1 MDKIII
7 NRETGKYL
15 DGVISCINEFLKN
28 DNVKAHFSAKK
39 SENKIEVVLYGDQ
52 HYFDF
57 YLSADL
63 SGLTKDVIIFTCSIT
78 RFNSYLKK
86 AMTGNDSVEIQL
98 TNNSVIFVNK
108 KTSSKVTLKVY
119 DTITDNDFKEA
130 FEFLKKTMDK
140 FEDATELTVGQTIID
155 FSKYVEKYVGLTGL
169 SNSFAIKG
177 NEIRYADPLSI
188 IKYKMPS
195 KYTKDDE
202 EIYITTKMFSFISN
216 MLKFNSGDYNIK
228 MSDDGFI
235 YVNSNGLQ
243 GILTT
248 GNSRWEFPSDDDIES
263 VLPEEDDRNVI
274 EVNIE
279 DLHALLDSFENV
291 FDSSWKF
298 KAVKIISS
306 DELLNNKSLKVEH
319 IDYNAEVHSILPIMN
334 CKLIKASDGDSE
346 HEFIISLQVVQDIL
360 NLIPSGEEIVEIT
373 YNNQSAESQIGL
385 GINIKTSS
393 VDAIICKMYE
403 T

>member
-7 NRETGKYL
+7 NKENWKYL

-39 SENKIEVVLYGDQ
+39 SDNNITVVLYGDQ

-57 YLSADL
+57 KLDADL

-360 NLIPSGEEIVEIT
+360 NLIPSDEEIVEIT

>member
-7 NRETGKYL
+7 NKENWKYL

-39 SENKIEVVLYGDQ
+39 SDDKITVVLYGDQ

-57 YLSADL
+57 KLDADL
-63 SGLTKDVIIFTCSIT
+63 SGLTKDDIIFTCSIT

-334 CKLIKASDGDSE
+334 CKLIKASNGDSE

-360 NLIPSGEEIVEIT
+360 NLIPSDEEIVEIT

>member
-7 NRETGKYL
+7 NRENGKYL
-15 DGVISCINEFLKN
+15 EGVISCINEFLKN
-28 DNVKAHFSAKK
+28 DNVKAHFSANK
-39 SENKIEVVLYGDQ
+39 SDNKIKVVLYGDQ

-57 YLSADL
+57 KLDADL
-63 SGLTKDVIIFTCSIT
+63 SGLTTEVVIFTCSIT

-108 KTSSKVTLKVY
+108 KNSSKVTLKVY
-119 DTITDNDFKEA
+119 DTITDLDFKEA

-140 FEDATELTVGQTIID
+140 FEDATELTVGQKIID

-177 NEIRYADPLSI
+177 DEIRYADPLSI

-195 KYTKDDE
+195 QYTKDGE

-216 MLKFNSGDYNIK
+216 LLKFNGDEYNIK

-235 YVNSNGLQ
+235 YANSNGLQ
-243 GILTT
+243 CILTT
-248 GNSRWEFPSDDDIES
+248 GNSRWEFPSDDEIES

-274 EVNIE
+274 EVSLE
-279 DLHALLDSFENV
+279 DLRSLLDSFENV
-291 FDSSWKF
+291 FDNNWKF

-319 IDYNAEVHSILPIMN
+319 IDYNAEVHSILPITN
-334 CKLIKASDGDSE
+334 CKLITASDGDNE
-346 HEFIISLQVVQDIL
+346 NEFIISLQVVQDIL
-360 NLIPSGEEIVEIT
+360 NLIPSDEEIVEIT

-393 VDAIICKMYE
+393 VNAIICKMYE

>member
-1 MDKIII
+1 M
-7 NRETGKYL
+7 
-15 DGVISCINEFLKN
+15 
-28 DNVKAHFSAKK
+28 
-39 SENKIEVVLYGDQ
+39 
-52 HYFDF
+52 
-57 YLSADL
+57 

-188 IKYKMPS
+188 IKYKMS
-195 KYTKDDE
+195 SQYTKDDE

-243 GILTT
+243 GILTA

-360 NLIPSGEEIVEIT
+360 NLIPSDEEIVEIT

>member
-7 NRETGKYL
+7 NKENWKYL

-39 SENKIEVVLYGDQ
+39 SDDKITVVLYGDQ

-57 YLSADL
+57 KLDADL
-63 SGLTKDVIIFTCSIT
+63 SGLTKDIIIFTCSIT

-334 CKLIKASDGDSE
+334 CKLIKASNGDSE

-360 NLIPSGEEIVEIT
+360 NLIPSDEEIVEIT